1 MFLSVAKDKGYK
13 VTGIEPSKWA
23 SKYANET
30 MGVETFTGTIQDL
43 PEETAGFDIVTS
55 WDVLEHFTDPLSE
68 LRKMNEKLKQGGIL
82 AFSTLNIKN
91 WFPRVMKENWPWL
104 MDMHLYFFE
113 EEVIN
118 DMLGKSGFKLLLVD
132 KYCHFITLDYFLVKL
147 SSLGIPGMGF
157 VQRLIPNK
165 ILRELTIPFSFGDI
179 QLFVCQKI

>member
-1 MFLSVAKDKGYK
+1 MFTKNHNIVIVSSSARSHAQSAQSSG
-13 VTGIEPSKWA
+13 A
-23 SKYANET
+23 SIY
-30 MGVETFTGTIQDL
+30 TIDQFSDQDL
-43 PEETAGFDIVTS
+43 PKETAVFDIVTS

-104 MDMHLYFFE
+104 MDMHLYYFE

-157 VQRLIPNK
+157 FQRLIPNK
-165 ILRELTIPFSFGDI
+165 ILRELRIPFSFGDI